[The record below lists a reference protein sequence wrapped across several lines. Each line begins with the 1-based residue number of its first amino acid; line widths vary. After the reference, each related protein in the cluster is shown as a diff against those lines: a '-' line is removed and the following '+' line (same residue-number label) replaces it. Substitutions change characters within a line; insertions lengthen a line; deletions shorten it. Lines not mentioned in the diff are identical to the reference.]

1 WYDSRQSS
9 SMVLKGRKYLSRDMR
24 YIISNPEL
32 CDVIFLVGPERTPV
46 YGLRA
51 ILSARS

>member
-9 SMVLKGRKYLSRDMR
+9 SVVLKGTNHLSDDMR
-24 YIISNPEL
+24 YMITVPEL
-32 CDVIFLVGPERTPV
+32 CDVIFLVGPKRTPV

-51 ILSARS
+51 ILSA